1 MKQMKKSIKT
11 LFTLLL
17 FWTLAFTAS
26 AQNLNCIVVDAQT
39 NDNIGFVNAFYSKLG
54 VSTSADSVGN
64 FSISRHNGEILTV
77 STIGYKPR
85 KIKITNKT
93 PNKLVIRLVSD
104 AKQLEGV
111 VVKAKRRRK
120 YTRKNNP
127 AVELMKRVIA
137 AKEMTHLENHDYYQ
151 YTKYQKITMA
161 LNNLTPEDMERGV
174 FEKAPWLKDQ
184 VELCPY
190 NDKLILPFSI
200 DETLTQHI
208 YRKSP
213 KNEKDIIKGQTTKGI
228 SKLIQTGSIIN
239 TMAKDVFKDINLYD
253 DQIAFLQSRFPSPI
267 GSTAISFYHFYIDD
281 TVMVDND
288 QCIRLQFMPANQQD
302 FGFRGEL
309 YILNDSSLH
318 IRKCDMQLPT
328 NTGVNFVDAIRFQQE
343 YTRLPNGDWVLTT
356 DNMIAELQ
364 LTDLL
369 RRVIIIRTTGLKD
382 YSFTPIDNHL
392 FKGRA
397 KLFYDP
403 DAKMRNE
410 EFWSQ
415 NRTKELTK
423 SEENMESFVSRMGQ
437 TKNFKWVMFGI
448 KALVEN
454 FVETGSSTAPSKV
467 DIGPINAF
475 ISKNYI
481 DGIRLR
487 AAARTT
493 AKLNPHWFGDVYYAY
508 GTKSKRHYYGAKLIY
523 SFNKPEYQPMEFP
536 IRTLSVE
543 SYRDIESPSDKFL
556 IHNKDN
562 IFMTFKPMKVEK
574 MYLYDRQLINFTW
587 ETDYG
592 LATSFR
598 FSTEN
603 NRPMG
608 KLIYEKMDGTIVKN
622 IRNTSF
628 SIGLDYRPG
637 QSYIN
642 TKQHRRE
649 VNLDAPQYMITH
661 TMGIKNFLGSDF
673 KYNLT
678 ELSIYKRFWM
688 GSWGYIDTKVKAG
701 AQWNKVPYHLL
712 IMPPVNTSYF
722 EHQGTFNLMENMEFL
737 NDRYTQ
743 FNLAWNLEGK
753 IFNRVP
759 LLKKLKWR
767 EYIAFKGMWGHLTDK
782 NNPMLKQN
790 ANDPI
795 LYRFPED
802 TRIMSNDPY
811 LELVL
816 GVHNILKCLE
826 VDYIRR
832 LTYTN
837 LPGIS
842 TQGIRFGFNLVF

>member
-11 LFTLLL
+11 LFTLLF
-17 FWTLAFTAS
+17 FWTLAFTAN
-26 AQNLNCIVVDAQT
+26 AQNLNCTVVDAQT

-93 PNKLVIRLVSD
+93 PNKLVIKLVSD

-318 IRKCDMQLPT
+318 IRKCDMQLPA
-328 NTGVNFVDAIRFQQE
+328 NTGVNFVDAMRFQQE
-343 YTRLPNGDWVLTT
+343 YTRLSNGDWVLTT

-454 FVETGSSTAPSKV
+454 FVETGSPTAPSKV

-688 GSWGYIDTKVKAG
+688 GSWGYIDTRVKAG